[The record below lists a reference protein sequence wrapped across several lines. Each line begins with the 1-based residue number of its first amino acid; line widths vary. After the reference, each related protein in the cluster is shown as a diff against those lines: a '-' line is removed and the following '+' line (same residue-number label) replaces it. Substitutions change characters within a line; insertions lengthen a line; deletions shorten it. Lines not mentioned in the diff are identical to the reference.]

1 MFVIR
6 SALPPSSAG
15 SGAKEGYAAIQARG
29 VSQAAGS
36 DRGDLEAQRQAI
48 AAACRRH
55 GWQPLER
62 LEQAGAGANERTRPG
77 LAEARRT
84 LAHPNANALV
94 AAKQATLPKLLLDL
108 AALLAA
114 AQTQGWTLV
123 ALDSAPATPAAGPNP
138 NLVAAFAP
146 FERRLISERTRQ
158 ALARKRAQ
166 GVRLGRPPTI
176 APHLIERIRRE
187 RAAGK
192 TLAAIADALNNDHV
206 PTAQGGQRW
215 YPATIRHTLNRTN

>member
-1 MFVIR
+1 
-6 SALPPSSAG
+6 LSAG
-15 SGAKEGYAAIQARG
+15 SGAEEGHAAIQVRG
-29 VSQAAGS
+29 VSQAAGR

-62 LEQAGAGANERTRPG
+62 LQEGGPWANERTRPG
-77 LAEARRT
+77 LAEALRT
-84 LAHPNANALV
+84 LALSDATPLV
-94 AAKQATLPKLLLDL
+94 AAKQATLPELLLDL

-114 AQTQGWTLV
+114 AQTQGWALG
-123 ALDSAPATPAAGPNP
+123 ALDCAPDPEGPASEANP

-146 FERRLISERTRQ
+146 FEQRLISQRTRQ
-158 ALARKRAQ
+158 ALARTRAQ

-176 APHLIERIRRE
+176 TPYVIERIQRE

-215 YPATIRHTLNRTN
+215 YPATIHHTLKRTS

>member
-1 MFVIR
+1 VN
-6 SALPPSSAG
+6 
-15 SGAKEGYAAIQARG
+15 Q
-29 VSQAAGS
+29 VAGS
-36 DRGDLEAQRQAI
+36 DGGLEAQRQAI

-62 LEQAGAGANERTRPG
+62 PKQA
-77 LAEARRT
+77 LAR
-84 LAHPNANALV
+84 LAHPDADALL
-94 AAKQATLPKLLLDL
+94 AAKQARLPELLLDL

-114 AQTQGWTLV
+114 AQTQGWALV
-123 ALDSAPATPAAGPNP
+123 ALDSAADPGTPAAGANP
-138 NLVAAFAP
+138 SLVAAFAP

-158 ALARKRAQ
+158 ALARKRGQ

-176 APHLIERIRRE
+176 TPYVIERIRRE

-192 TLAAIADALNNDHV
+192 TLAAIADGLNNDHV

-215 YPATIRHTLNRTN
+215 YPATIRHTLNRTS

>member
-1 MFVIR
+1 M
-6 SALPPSSAG
+6 SAG
-15 SGAKEGYAAIQARG
+15 SGAEEGDAATQVCG
-29 VSQAAGS
+29 VNQVAGS
-36 DRGDLEAQRQAI
+36 DGGLEAQRQAI

-62 LEQAGAGANERTRPG
+62 PKQA
-77 LAEARRT
+77 LAR
-84 LAHPNANALV
+84 LAHPDADALL
-94 AAKQATLPKLLLDL
+94 AAKQARLPELLLDL

-114 AQTQGWTLV
+114 AQTQGWALV
-123 ALDSAPATPAAGPNP
+123 ALDSAPGTPAAGANP
-138 NLVAAFAP
+138 SLVAAFAP

-158 ALARKRAQ
+158 ALARKRGQ

-206 PTAQGGQRW
+206 PTAHGGQRW
-215 YPATIRHTLNRTN
+215 YPATIHHTLNRAR

>member
-1 MFVIR
+1 
-6 SALPPSSAG
+6 
-15 SGAKEGYAAIQARG
+15 
-29 VSQAAGS
+29 VSQAAGRN
-36 DRGDLEAQRQAI
+36 DGDLEAQRHAI

-62 LEQAGAGANERTRPG
+62 LEPTGAGANERTRPD
-77 LAEARRT
+77 LAEALRT
-84 LAHPNANALV
+84 LAHTDPEGLA
-94 AAKQATLPKLLLDL
+94 AAKQATLPRLLLDL

-123 ALDSAPATPAAGPNP
+123 ALHLAADPATPASDANP

-146 FERRLISERTRQ
+146 FEQRLISQRTRQ
-158 ALARKRAQ
+158 ALARTRAQ

-187 RAAGK
+187 RAAGN